1 MRTDVMGRMG
11 WMLSHVAGNRPRAR
25 IAREAEAG
33 GHRHIVTSS
42 YYGFPEQQ
50 RTQQRTQQGTQQRTQ
65 QRTHSART
73 WVVILVL
80 LVLGHQEL

>member
-1 MRTDVMGRMG
+1 MWPETV
-11 WMLSHVAGNRPRAR
+11 HVRASR
-25 IAREAEAG
+25 VKLKQVD
-33 GHRHIVTSS
+33 IVTSS

>member
-1 MRTDVMGRMG
+1 MWPETV
-11 WMLSHVAGNRPRAR
+11 HVRASR
-25 IAREAEAG
+25 VKLKQVD
-33 GHRHIVTSS
+33 IVTSS
-42 YYGFPEQQ
+42 YYGFPE
-50 RTQQRTQQGTQQRTQ
+50 QQRTQQGTQQRTQ